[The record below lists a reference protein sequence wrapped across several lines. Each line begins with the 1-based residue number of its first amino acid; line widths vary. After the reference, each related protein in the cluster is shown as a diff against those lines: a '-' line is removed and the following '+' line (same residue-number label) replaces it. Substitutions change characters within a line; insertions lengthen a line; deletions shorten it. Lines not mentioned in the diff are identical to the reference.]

1 MYLQGPESGTTE
13 IACQGNKGGAITSG
27 GGFSSVNTRPKWQDA
42 VVKGYFSKMNA
53 TGKII
58 HSGYNANGR
67 GYPDVSAAG
76 ALYEVAIGGSWYL
89 VSGTSASSPVVAG
102 MISLVN
108 AARMKKGL
116 SAVGFINPAL
126 YALYQ
131 NFTIDITSGDNKC
144 SAYGELCCDEG
155 FETAEGW
162 DPVTGLGSL
171 NFTLFKNTFLSLG
184 KSSSL
189 YRPTYAPTPGARKPT
204 FKPTSPSPTTTPT
217 AAPTQA
223 AGWIYAASYDRG
235 DCEGPPEYA
244 YGYPTNNCIQE
255 YAADGGS
262 VLYSFRYTC
271 SAGTVGT
278 SSMSLCIFSSY
289 VVIICCFCSLHFMA
303 LFLFPFPLLW

>member
-1 MYLQGPESGTTE
+1 MS
-13 IACQGNKGGAITSG
+13 AA
-27 GGFSSVNTRPKWQDA
+27 
-42 VVKGYFSKMNA
+42 
-53 TGKII
+53 GKTM

-67 GYPDVSAAG
+67 GYPDVSVAG
-76 ALYEVAIGGSWYL
+76 ALYEVVIGGSWYL
-89 VSGTSASSPVVAG
+89 VSGTSASAPVVAG

-116 SAVGFINPAL
+116 SAVGWINPAL

-131 NFTIDITSGDNKC
+131 NFTMDITSGDNKC

-155 FETAEGW
+155 FETADGW

-171 NFTLFKNTFLSLG
+171 NFTLFKETFLSLG
-184 KSSSL
+184 KKSSL

-204 FKPTSPSPTTTPT
+204 SKPTSPSPTTAPT

-255 YAADGGS
+255 YSTDGSAS

-271 SAGTVGT
+271 TQGLYSFFNTFF
-278 SSMSLCIFSSY
+278 SCCYCLLLLLLFFPRDRLLLC
-289 VVIICCFCSLHFMA
+289 LP
-303 LFLFPFPLLW
+303 PFHSHSPTCYYRSVPSHILPRQ